1 MIIQW
6 ILVLGLG
13 LSLVYSV
20 LQRGKSRLVRY
31 PIAITSVAGIYF
43 VLFPS
48 QTNALAEWMGVG
60 RGADLILYCWIV
72 ISLVVSVNLQFRIL
86 SLQEITTEL
95 TRELALR
102 APRELQTPGRAFES
116 KADQPPV
123 RVPPES

>member
-6 ILVLGLG
+6 ILVFGLG
-13 LSLVYSV
+13 LSLIYSV

-31 PIAITSVAGIYF
+31 PIAITSIAGIYF

-48 QTNALAEWMGVG
+48 QTNSIAQWMGVG
-60 RGADLILYCWIV
+60 RGADLVLYCWIV

-86 SLQEITTEL
+86 SLQETTTEL

-102 APRELQTPGRAFES
+102 SPREPRKNPGLADAEVESAPPQVRSTP
-116 KADQPPV
+116 
-123 RVPPES
+123 

>member
-31 PIAITSVAGIYF
+31 PITITSLAGIYF
-43 VLFPS
+43 VLFPA
-48 QTNALAEWMGVG
+48 QTNGIADWMGVG
-60 RGADLILYCWIV
+60 RGADLVLYCWIV

-86 SLQEITTEL
+86 SLQEIATEL

-102 APRELQTPGRAFES
+102 SPRKPHADEDATDTAGEPAPHRA
-116 KADQPPV
+116 
-123 RVPPES
+123 R